1 MPIRE
6 EQKQQTHQALLNAVL
21 SLSCQGRTFS
31 SMSLREITGEVNLAP
46 ATFYRHF
53 QNMDHL
59 ALELIDHIGIFLKA
73 CFGNICKMAVKEPY
87 DHEQRLNY
95 LFDVVSKHP
104 EYWSFFIHE
113 RSSGSTIIRQAI
125 KREVKF
131 LVQYTA
137 STIQNMQNFA
147 AVKDTEELPI
157 FADIF
162 VNMTF
167 CWVIQWLDL
176 RYVEDVIQQK
186 IAQDKVKVKALLQTQ
201 LIYGGIQTWK

>member
-31 SMSLREITGEVNLAP
+31 SMSLREITGEVKLAP

-53 QNMDHL
+53 QNMDDL
-59 ALELIDHIGIFLKA
+59 ALELIDQIAIFLKA
-73 CFGNICKMAVKEPY
+73 CFGHISKIVIRDPY
-87 DHEQRLNY
+87 AYEQRLDY
-95 LFDVVSKHP
+95 LFEMVSKHP

-113 RSSGSTIIRQAI
+113 RSSGSQVIRQAI

-137 STIQNMQNFA
+137 STIQNMHKFS
-147 AVKDTEELPI
+147 AVKDTEDLPI
-157 FADIF
+157 FADMFI
-162 VNMTF
+162 NMTF

-176 RYVEDVIQQK
+176 RYVEDPIQQK
-186 IAQDKVKVKALLQTQ
+186 IAQDKIKTKALLQIK
-201 LIYGGIQTWK
+201 LLYSGIQGWL